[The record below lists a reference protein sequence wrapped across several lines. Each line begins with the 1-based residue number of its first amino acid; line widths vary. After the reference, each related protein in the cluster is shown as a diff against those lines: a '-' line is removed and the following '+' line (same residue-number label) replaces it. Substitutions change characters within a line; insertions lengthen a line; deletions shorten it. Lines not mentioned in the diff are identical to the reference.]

1 MKRIE
6 ELIFYQC
13 QQTPDKLALSDSINE
28 LSYSQMWDRVCK
40 AEKQLKEKGME
51 KGELVALSMANNAAA
66 VVSFLAILKA
76 DGIVMLLHNE
86 LTEAEV
92 DTYFSIQSPNWLWQ
106 TSSLT
111 KIREEK
117 TMLPLRQVNELSDL
131 FLFGFTSGSTGRPK
145 GFVKSHHSWSSSF
158 QEWSDV
164 FSLQKHEKVLIPLH
178 ISYSA
183 QLYPVL
189 HALCSGMHAIMLE
202 AFTPSSVFN
211 KEASCMS
218 ITPAL
223 ISPLLRYVQSRP
235 EEKRLLPKT
244 VISVGNKLSPS
255 VRKKFSRAFPVA
267 SLYEY
272 YGSSEMG
279 FVTVLSPH
287 TAETLPHTV
296 GYPIDSVDVLIL
308 NERGKEVEKGNKGTL
323 FVKTTQAFEGFVK
336 DSEETNRSFFNG
348 YVTSH
353 DIAVQLP
360 DGSITIVGRDKNV
373 IKSSGSLVYAE
384 EIEELLL
391 QIPGVS
397 EAAVFSVADVERSEV
412 VGAAIVLENISLSE
426 VRQALTKQVSAYKI
440 PRVWRVLTSFPR
452 MKNGKIDKATIYSY
466 FTEKEG
472 KTYDFI

>member
-6 ELIFYQC
+6 EIVFNQC
-13 QQTPDKLALSDSINE
+13 QQNPDRLALSDSIDE

-40 AEKQLKEKGME
+40 AEKQLQEKGME
-51 KGELVALSMANNAAA
+51 KGELVALSMPNNVEA

-76 DGIVMLLHNE
+76 GGIVMLLHNE
-86 LTEAEV
+86 LTDAEV
-92 DTYFSIQSPNWLWQ
+92 DTYFSIQSPNWLWK
-106 TSSLT
+106 TSCLT
-111 KIREEK
+111 KITKEK
-117 TMLPLRQVNELSDL
+117 PILPVRQVNEISDL
-131 FLFGFTSGSTGRPK
+131 FLFGFTSGSTGKPK

-158 QEWSDV
+158 QEWSEV
-164 FSLQKHEKVLIPLH
+164 FSLQKYEKVLVPLH

-202 AFTPSSVFN
+202 AFTPSSVFY

-235 EEKRLLPKT
+235 KEKRFLPKT

-255 VRKKFSRAFPVA
+255 VRKKFSQTFPIA
-267 SLYEY
+267 ALYEY

-296 GYPIDSVDVLIL
+296 GYPVDSVDVLIL
-308 NERGKEVEKGNKGTL
+308 NERGKEVEKGDKGTL

-353 DIAVQLP
+353 DIAVQLQ

-397 EAAVFSVADVERSEV
+397 EAAVFSVVDAERSEV
-412 VGAAIVLENISLSE
+412 VGAALVLENISLSD
-426 VRQALTKQVSAYKI
+426 VRQALTKRVSAYKI
-440 PRVWRVLTSFPR
+440 PRVWRVLKSFPR

>member
-6 ELIFYQC
+6 ELVFNQC
-13 QQTPDKLALSDSINE
+13 QQTPDRLALSDSINK
-28 LSYSQMWDRVCK
+28 LSYGQMWNRVCK
-40 AEKQLKEKGME
+40 AEQQLLEKGVE
-51 KGELVALSMANNAAA
+51 KGELVALSMPNNAAA

-76 DGIVMLLHNE
+76 GGIVMLLHNE

-92 DTYFSIQSPNWLWQ
+92 DTYFSIQSPNWLWK

-145 GFVKSHHSWSSSF
+145 GFVKSHYSWSSSF
-158 QEWSDV
+158 QEWSDI
-164 FSLQKHEKVLIPLH
+164 FSLEQHDKVLVPLH

-202 AFTPSSVFN
+202 AFTPSAVFN

-223 ISPLLRYVQSRP
+223 VSPLLRYAQSRSK
-235 EEKRLLPKT
+235 EKPLLPKT

-255 VRKKFSRAFPVA
+255 VRKKFSQAFPN
-267 SLYEY
+267 SFLYEY

-287 TAETLPHTV
+287 TAETMPHTV
-296 GYPIDSVDVLIL
+296 GYPVDSVDVLIL
-308 NERGKEVEKGNKGTL
+308 NERGKEVEKGDKGTL

-336 DSEETNRSFFNG
+336 DSEETKRSFFNG

-397 EAAVFSVADVERSEV
+397 EAAVFSVVDAERSEV

-426 VRQALTKQVSAYKI
+426 VRQVLAKQVSAYKI

>member
-6 ELIFYQC
+6 EIVFNQC
-13 QQTPDKLALSDSINE
+13 QQNPDRLALSDSIDE

-40 AEKQLKEKGME
+40 AEKQLQEKGME
-51 KGELVALSMANNAAA
+51 KGELVALSMPNNVEA

-76 DGIVMLLHNE
+76 GGIVMLLHNE
-86 LTEAEV
+86 LTDAEV
-92 DTYFSIQSPNWLWQ
+92 DTYFSIQSPNWLWK
-106 TSSLT
+106 TSCLT
-111 KIREEK
+111 KITKEK
-117 TMLPLRQVNELSDL
+117 PILPVRQVNEISDL
-131 FLFGFTSGSTGRPK
+131 FLFGFTSGSTGKPK

-158 QEWSDV
+158 QEWSEV
-164 FSLQKHEKVLIPLH
+164 FSLQKYEKVLVPLH

-235 EEKRLLPKT
+235 KEKRFLPKT

-255 VRKKFSRAFPVA
+255 VRKKFSQTFPIA
-267 SLYEY
+267 ALYEY

-279 FVTVLSPH
+279 FVTVLSPD
-287 TAETLPHTV
+287 TAETMPHTV
-296 GYPIDSVDVLIL
+296 GYPVDSVDVLIL
-308 NERGKEVEKGNKGTL
+308 NERGKEVEKGDKGTL
-323 FVKTTQAFEGFVK
+323 FVKTTQAFEGFVN

-353 DIAVQLP
+353 DIAIQLQ

-397 EAAVFSVADVERSEV
+397 EAAVFSVVDAERSEV
-412 VGAAIVLENISLSE
+412 VGAAIVLENISLSD
-426 VRQALTKQVSAYKI
+426 VRQALTKRVSAYKI

>member
-1 MKRIE
+1 
-6 ELIFYQC
+6 
-13 QQTPDKLALSDSINE
+13 
-28 LSYSQMWDRVCK
+28 
-40 AEKQLKEKGME
+40 
-51 KGELVALSMANNAAA
+51 
-66 VVSFLAILKA
+66 
-76 DGIVMLLHNE
+76 
-86 LTEAEV
+86 
-92 DTYFSIQSPNWLWQ
+92 
-106 TSSLT
+106 
-111 KIREEK
+111 
-117 TMLPLRQVNELSDL
+117 
-131 FLFGFTSGSTGRPK
+131 
-145 GFVKSHHSWSSSF
+145 
-158 QEWSDV
+158 
-164 FSLQKHEKVLIPLH
+164 
-178 ISYSA
+178 
-183 QLYPVL
+183 L
-189 HALCSGMHAIMLE
+189 HALYSGMHAIMLE
-202 AFTPSSVFN
+202 AFTPSSVFH

-235 EEKRLLPKT
+235 KEKRLLPKN

-255 VRKKFSRAFPVA
+255 VRKKFSQAFPNA
-267 SLYEY
+267 YLYEY

-287 TAETLPHTV
+287 TAETMPHTV
-296 GYPIDSVDVLIL
+296 GYPVDSVDVLIL
-308 NERGKEVEKGNKGTL
+308 NERGKEVEKGDKGTL

-353 DIAVQLP
+353 DIAVQLQ
-360 DGSITIVGRDKNV
+360 DGSITIVGRDRNI

-397 EAAVFSVADVERSEV
+397 EAAVFSVVDAERSEV
-412 VGAAIVLENISLSE
+412 VGAAIVLENISLSD
-426 VRQALTKQVSAYKI
+426 VRQALTQRVSAYKI

-472 KTYDFI
+472 KTYDLI

>member
-1 MKRIE
+1 MNRIE
-6 ELIFYQC
+6 ELVFNQC
-13 QQTPDKLALSDSINE
+13 QQTPDRLALSDSVNK
-28 LSYSQMWDRVCK
+28 LSYGQMWNRVCK
-40 AEKQLKEKGME
+40 AEKRLKEKGME
-51 KGELVALSMANNAAA
+51 KGELVALSMPNNAEA

-76 DGIVMLLHNE
+76 GGIVLLLHNE
-86 LTEAEV
+86 LTDAEV
-92 DTYFSIQSPNWLWQ
+92 DTYFSIQSPNWLWK

-111 KIREEK
+111 NITKEK
-117 TMLPLRQVNELSDL
+117 PILPIRQVNALSDL

-145 GFVKSHHSWSSSF
+145 GFVKSHYSWSSSF

-202 AFTPSSVFN
+202 AFTPSAVFN

-235 EEKRLLPKT
+235 KEKRLLPKT

-255 VRKKFSRAFPVA
+255 VRKKFSRAFSNS

-279 FVTVLSPH
+279 FVTVLSPD

-296 GYPIDSVDVLIL
+296 GYPVDSVDVLIL
-308 NERGKEVEKGNKGTL
+308 NERGKEVEKGDKGIL
-323 FVKTTQAFEGFVK
+323 FVKTTQAFEGFVN

-360 DGSITIVGRDKNV
+360 DGNITIVGRDKNV

-391 QIPGVS
+391 QMTGVS
-397 EAAVFSVADVERSEV
+397 EAAVFSIVDAERSEV
-412 VGAAIVLENISLSE
+412 VGAAIVLENISLSD
-426 VRQALTKQVSAYKI
+426 VRQALSKRVSPYKI

>member
-244 VISVGNKLSPS
+244 VISVGNKLLPS

-472 KTYDFI
+472 KTHDFI

>member
-1 MKRIE
+1 MNRIE
-6 ELIFYQC
+6 ELVFNQC
-13 QQTPDKLALSDSINE
+13 QQTPDRLALSDSVNK
-28 LSYSQMWDRVCK
+28 LSYGQMWDHVCK
-40 AEKQLKEKGME
+40 AENQLKEKGME
-51 KGELVALSMANNAAA
+51 KGELVALSMPNNAEA

-76 DGIVMLLHNE
+76 GGIVMLLHNE

-92 DTYFSIQSPNWLWQ
+92 DTYFSIQSPNWLWK

-111 KIREEK
+111 NITKEK
-117 TMLPLRQVNELSDL
+117 PILPIRQVNALSDL

-189 HALCSGMHAIMLE
+189 HALCTGMHAIMLE
-202 AFTPSSVFN
+202 AFTPSAVFN

-223 ISPLLRYVQSRP
+223 ISPLLRYIQSRP
-235 EEKRLLPKT
+235 KEKRLLPQT

-255 VRKKFSRAFPVA
+255 VRKKFSQVFPNS

-279 FVTVLSPH
+279 FVTVLSPD

-296 GYPIDSVDVLIL
+296 GYPVDSVDVLIL
-308 NERGKEVEKGNKGTL
+308 NERGKEVEKGDKGIL

-360 DGSITIVGRDKNV
+360 DGNITIVGRDKNV

-397 EAAVFSVADVERSEV
+397 EAAVFSIVDAERSEV

-426 VRQALTKQVSAYKI
+426 VRQALTQRVSAYKI

-466 FTEKEG
+466 FAEKEG

>member
-397 EAAVFSVADVERSEV
+397 EAAVFSVADAERSEV

>member
-6 ELIFYQC
+6 EIVFNQC
-13 QQTPDKLALSDSINE
+13 QQNPDRLALSDSIDE

-40 AEKQLKEKGME
+40 AEKQLQEKGME
-51 KGELVALSMANNAAA
+51 KGELVALSMPNNVEA

-76 DGIVMLLHNE
+76 GGIVMLLHNE
-86 LTEAEV
+86 LTDAEV
-92 DTYFSIQSPNWLWQ
+92 DTYFSIQSPNWLWK
-106 TSSLT
+106 TSCLT
-111 KIREEK
+111 KITKEK
-117 TMLPLRQVNELSDL
+117 PILPVRQVNEISDL
-131 FLFGFTSGSTGRPK
+131 FLFGFTSGSTGKPK

-158 QEWSDV
+158 QEWSEV
-164 FSLQKHEKVLIPLH
+164 FSLQKYEKVLVPLH

-235 EEKRLLPKT
+235 KEKRFLPKT

-255 VRKKFSRAFPVA
+255 VRKKFSQTFPIA
-267 SLYEY
+267 ALYEY

-279 FVTVLSPH
+279 FVTVLSPD
-287 TAETLPHTV
+287 TAETMPHTV
-296 GYPIDSVDVLIL
+296 GYPVDSVDVLIL
-308 NERGKEVEKGNKGTL
+308 NERGKEVEKGDKGTL
-323 FVKTTQAFEGFVK
+323 FVKTTQAFEGFVN

-353 DIAVQLP
+353 DIAIQLQ

-397 EAAVFSVADVERSEV
+397 EAAVFSVVDAERSEV
-412 VGAAIVLENISLSE
+412 VGAAIVLENISLSD
-426 VRQALTKQVSAYKI
+426 VRQALTKRVSAYKI

-466 FTEKEG
+466 FAEKEG

>member
-6 ELIFYQC
+6 ELVFNQC
-13 QQTPDKLALSDSINE
+13 QQTPDRLALSDSINK
-28 LSYSQMWDRVCK
+28 LSYGQMWNRVCK
-40 AEKQLKEKGME
+40 AEQQLLEKGVE
-51 KGELVALSMANNAAA
+51 KGVLVALSMPNNAAA

-76 DGIVMLLHNE
+76 GGIVMLLHNE

-92 DTYFSIQSPNWLWQ
+92 DTYFSIQSPNWLWK

-145 GFVKSHHSWSSSF
+145 GFVKSHYSWSSSF
-158 QEWSDV
+158 QEWSDI
-164 FSLQKHEKVLIPLH
+164 FSLEQHDKVLVPLH

-202 AFTPSSVFN
+202 AFTPSAVFN

-223 ISPLLRYVQSRP
+223 VSPLLRYAQSRSK
-235 EEKRLLPKT
+235 EKRLLPKT

-255 VRKKFSRAFPVA
+255 VRKKFSQAFPNPF
-267 SLYEY
+267 LYEY

-287 TAETLPHTV
+287 TAETMPHTV
-296 GYPIDSVDVLIL
+296 GYPVDSVDVLIL
-308 NERGKEVEKGNKGTL
+308 NERGKEVEKGDKGTL

-336 DSEETNRSFFNG
+336 DSEETKRSFFNG

-397 EAAVFSVADVERSEV
+397 EAAVFSVVDAERSEV

-426 VRQALTKQVSAYKI
+426 VRQVLAKQVSAYKI

>member
-13 QQTPDKLALSDSINE
+13 QQTPGKLALSDSVNK
-28 LSYSQMWDRVCK
+28 LSYGQMWDHVCK
-40 AEKQLKEKGME
+40 AENQLKEKGME
-51 KGELVALSMANNAAA
+51 KGELVALSMPNNAEA

-76 DGIVMLLHNE
+76 GGIVMLLHNE

-92 DTYFSIQSPNWLWQ
+92 DTYFSIQPPNWLWKP
-106 TSSLT
+106 SSLT
-111 KIREEK
+111 KITKEK
-117 TMLPLRQVNELSDL
+117 PILPVRQVNALSDL

-145 GFVKSHHSWSSSF
+145 GFVKSHYSWSSSF
-158 QEWSDV
+158 QEWSDI
-164 FSLQKHEKVLIPLH
+164 FSLEQHDKVLVPLH

-189 HALCSGMHAIMLE
+189 HALCSGRHAIMLE
-202 AFTPSSVFN
+202 AFTPSAVFN

-235 EEKRLLPKT
+235 KEKRLLPKT

-255 VRKKFSRAFPVA
+255 VRKKFSQAFPNA
-267 SLYEY
+267 YLYEY

-287 TAETLPHTV
+287 TAKTMPHTV
-296 GYPIDSVDVLIL
+296 GYPVNSVDVLIL
-308 NERGKEVEKGNKGTL
+308 NKRGKEVEKGDKGTL
-323 FVKTTQAFEGFVK
+323 FVKTNQAFEGFAN

-353 DIAVQLP
+353 DIAIQLQ

-397 EAAVFSVADVERSEV
+397 EAAVFSVADAERSEV
-412 VGAAIVLENISLSE
+412 VGAAIVLENISLSD
-426 VRQALTKQVSAYKI
+426 VRQALTQRVSAYKI

>member
-6 ELIFYQC
+6 ELVFNQC
-13 QQTPDKLALSDSINE
+13 QQTPDRLALSDSINK
-28 LSYSQMWDRVCK
+28 LSYGQMWNGVCK
-40 AEKQLKEKGME
+40 AEQQLLEKGVE
-51 KGELVALSMANNAAA
+51 KGELVALSMPNNAAA

-76 DGIVMLLHNE
+76 GGIVMLLHNE

-92 DTYFSIQSPNWLWQ
+92 DTYFSIQSPNWLWK

-111 KIREEK
+111 KIGEEK

-145 GFVKSHHSWSSSF
+145 GFVKSHYSWSSSF
-158 QEWSDV
+158 QEWSDI
-164 FSLQKHEKVLIPLH
+164 FSLEQHDKVLVPLH

-202 AFTPSSVFN
+202 AFTPSAVFN

-223 ISPLLRYVQSRP
+223 VSPLLRYAQSKSK
-235 EEKRLLPKT
+235 EKRLLPKT

-255 VRKKFSRAFPVA
+255 VRKKFSQAFPN
-267 SLYEY
+267 SFLYEY

-287 TAETLPHTV
+287 TAETMPHTV
-296 GYPIDSVDVLIL
+296 GYPVDSVDVLIL

-323 FVKTTQAFEGFVK
+323 FVKTIQAFEGFVN

-348 YVTSH
+348 YITSH
-353 DIAVQLP
+353 DIAVQLQ
-360 DGSITIVGRDKNV
+360 DERITIVGRDKNV

-397 EAAVFSVADVERSEV
+397 EAAVFSVVDAERSEV

-440 PRVWRVLTSFPR
+440 PRVWRDLTSFPR

>member
-6 ELIFYQC
+6 ELIFNQC
-13 QQTPDKLALSDSINE
+13 QQTPERLALSDSISK
-28 LSYSQMWDRVCK
+28 LSYSQMWDCVCK
-40 AEKQLKEKGME
+40 AEKQLQEKGMKE
-51 KGELVALSMANNAAA
+51 GELVALSMPNNVEAI
-66 VVSFLAILKA
+66 VSFLAILKA
-76 DGIVMLLHNE
+76 GGVVMLLHNE
-86 LTEAEV
+86 LTNAEI
-92 DTYFSIQSPNWLWQ
+92 DTYFSVQSPNWLWE

-117 TMLPLRQVNELSDL
+117 AMLPLRQVNELSDL

-145 GFVKSHHSWSSSF
+145 GFVKSHYSWSSSF
-158 QEWSDV
+158 QEWSDI
-164 FSLQKHEKVLIPLH
+164 FSLEQHDKVLVPLH

-189 HALCSGMHAIMLE
+189 HALCSGMHALMLE

-223 ISPLLRYVQSRP
+223 ISPLLRYAQSRSK
-235 EEKRLLPKT
+235 EKQLLPKT

-255 VRKKFSRAFPVA
+255 VRKKFSQAFPVA

-287 TAETLPHTV
+287 TAKTLPHTV
-296 GYPIDSVDVLIL
+296 GYPVDSVEVLIL

-336 DSEETNRSFFNG
+336 DSEETDRSFFNG

-353 DIAVQLP
+353 DIAVQLQ

-397 EAAVFSVADVERSEV
+397 EAAVFSVVDAERSEV

-440 PRVWRVLTSFPR
+440 PRVWRILTSFPR

>member
-76 DGIVMLLHNE
+76 GGTVMLLHNE

-158 QEWSDV
+158 QEWSDI
-164 FSLQKHEKVLIPLH
+164 FSLEQYDKVLVPLH

-296 GYPIDSVDVLIL
+296 GYPVDSVDVLIL

-336 DSEETNRSFFNG
+336 DREETNRSFFNG

-397 EAAVFSVADVERSEV
+397 EAAVFGVVDAERSEV

>member
-6 ELIFYQC
+6 ELVFNQC
-13 QQTPDKLALSDSINE
+13 QQTPDRLALSDSINK
-28 LSYSQMWDRVCK
+28 LSYGQMWDRVCK
-40 AEKQLKEKGME
+40 AEKQLKEKGVK
-51 KGELVALSMANNAAA
+51 KGEIVALSMPNNAAA
-66 VVSFLAILKA
+66 VVSFLAILRA
-76 DGIVMLLHNE
+76 GGIVMLLHNE

-92 DTYFSIQSPNWLWQ
+92 DTYFSIQSPNWLWK

-117 TMLPLRQVNELSDL
+117 TMLPLRQVNEISDL

-158 QEWSDV
+158 QEWSDI
-164 FSLQKHEKVLIPLH
+164 FSLEQHDKVLVPLH

-189 HALCSGMHAIMLE
+189 HALCSGMHALMLE

-218 ITPAL
+218 IAPAL
-223 ISPLLRYVQSRP
+223 ISPLLHYVQSRP
-235 EEKRLLPKT
+235 KEKRLLPKT
-244 VISVGNKLSPS
+244 MISVGNKLSPS
-255 VRKKFSRAFPVA
+255 VRKKFSQAFPVA

-296 GYPIDSVDVLIL
+296 GYPVDSVDVLIL

-323 FVKTTQAFEGFVK
+323 FVKTPQAFEGFVK
-336 DSEETNRSFFNG
+336 DSEETDRSFFNG

-353 DIAVQLP
+353 DIAVQLQ

-397 EAAVFSVADVERSEV
+397 EAAVFSVVDAERSEV
-412 VGAAIVLENISLSE
+412 VGAAIVLENISLSD

-440 PRVWRVLTSFPR
+440 PRVWRILTSFPR
-452 MKNGKIDKATIYSY
+452 MKNGKIDKASIYSY

>member
-6 ELIFYQC
+6 ELVFNQC
-13 QQTPDKLALSDSINE
+13 QQTPDRLALSDSINK
-28 LSYSQMWDRVCK
+28 LSYGQMWNRVCK
-40 AEKQLKEKGME
+40 AEQQLLEKGVK
-51 KGELVALSMANNAAA
+51 KGELVALSMPNNAAA

-76 DGIVMLLHNE
+76 GGIVMLLHNE

-92 DTYFSIQSPNWLWQ
+92 DTYFSIQSPNWLWK

-145 GFVKSHHSWSSSF
+145 GFVKSHYSWSSSF
-158 QEWSDV
+158 QEWSDI
-164 FSLQKHEKVLIPLH
+164 FSLEQHDKVLVPLH

-202 AFTPSSVFN
+202 AFTPSAVFN

-223 ISPLLRYVQSRP
+223 VSPLLRYAQSRSK
-235 EEKRLLPKT
+235 EKRLLPKT

-255 VRKKFSRAFPVA
+255 VRKKFSQAFPN
-267 SLYEY
+267 SFLYEY

-287 TAETLPHTV
+287 TAETMPHTV
-296 GYPIDSVDVLIL
+296 GYPVDSVDVLIL
-308 NERGKEVEKGNKGTL
+308 NERGKEVEKGDKGTL

-336 DSEETNRSFFNG
+336 DSEETKRSFFNG

-397 EAAVFSVADVERSEV
+397 EAAVFSVVDAERSEV

-426 VRQALTKQVSAYKI
+426 VRQVLAKQVSAYKI

>member
-76 DGIVMLLHNE
+76 GGIVMLLHNE
-86 LTEAEV
+86 STEAEV

-117 TMLPLRQVNELSDL
+117 AMPPLRQVNELSDL

-145 GFVKSHHSWSSSF
+145 GFVKSHYSWSSSF
-158 QEWSDV
+158 QEWSDI
-164 FSLQKHEKVLIPLH
+164 FSLEQHDKVLVPLH

-189 HALCSGMHAIMLE
+189 HALCSGMHAVILE
-202 AFTPSSVFN
+202 AFTPSAVFK

-218 ITPAL
+218 VTPAL

-235 EEKRLLPKT
+235 KEKRLMPKT

-255 VRKKFSRAFPVA
+255 VRKKFSQAFPVA

-279 FVTVLSPH
+279 FVTVLSPD
-287 TAETLPHTV
+287 TAETMPHTV
-296 GYPIDSVDVLIL
+296 GYPVDSVDVLIL
-308 NERGKEVEKGNKGTL
+308 NERGKEVEKGDKGTL
-323 FVKTTQAFEGFVK
+323 FVKTNQAFEGFVN
-336 DSEETNRSFFNG
+336 DSKETNRSFFNG

-360 DGSITIVGRDKNV
+360 GGSITIVGRDKNV

-397 EAAVFSVADVERSEV
+397 EAAVFSVVDAERSEV

-440 PRVWRVLTSFPR
+440 PRVWRILTSFPR

>member
-6 ELIFYQC
+6 ELVFNQC
-13 QQTPDKLALSDSINE
+13 QQTPDRLALSDSINK
-28 LSYSQMWDRVCK
+28 LSYGQMWNRVCK
-40 AEKQLKEKGME
+40 AEQQLLEKGVE
-51 KGELVALSMANNAAA
+51 KGELVALSMPNNAAA

-76 DGIVMLLHNE
+76 GGIVMLLHNE

-92 DTYFSIQSPNWLWQ
+92 DTYFSIQSPNWLWK

-145 GFVKSHHSWSSSF
+145 GFVKSHYSWSSSF
-158 QEWSDV
+158 QEWSDI
-164 FSLQKHEKVLIPLH
+164 FSLEQHDKVLVPLH

-202 AFTPSSVFN
+202 AFTPSAVFN

-223 ISPLLRYVQSRP
+223 VSPLLRYAQSRSK
-235 EEKRLLPKT
+235 EKRLLPKT

-255 VRKKFSRAFPVA
+255 VRKKFSQAFPN
-267 SLYEY
+267 SFLYEY

-287 TAETLPHTV
+287 TAETMPHTV
-296 GYPIDSVDVLIL
+296 GYPVDSVDVLIL
-308 NERGKEVEKGNKGTL
+308 NERGKEVEKGDKGTL

-336 DSEETNRSFFNG
+336 DSEETKRSFFNG

-397 EAAVFSVADVERSEV
+397 EAAVFSVVDAERSEV
-412 VGAAIVLENISLSE
+412 VGTAIVLENISLSE
-426 VRQALTKQVSAYKI
+426 VRQVLAKQVSAYKI

>member
-6 ELIFYQC
+6 ELVFNQC
-13 QQTPDKLALSDSINE
+13 QQTPDRLALSDSINK
-28 LSYSQMWDRVCK
+28 LSYGQMWNRVCK
-40 AEKQLKEKGME
+40 AEQQLLEKGVE
-51 KGELVALSMANNAAA
+51 KGELVALSMPNNAAA

-76 DGIVMLLHNE
+76 GGIVMLLHNE

-92 DTYFSIQSPNWLWQ
+92 DTYFSIQSPNWLWK

-145 GFVKSHHSWSSSF
+145 GFVKSHYSWSSSF
-158 QEWSDV
+158 QEWSDI
-164 FSLQKHEKVLIPLH
+164 FSLEQHDKVLVPLH

-202 AFTPSSVFN
+202 AFIPSAVFN

-223 ISPLLRYVQSRP
+223 VSPLLRYAQSRSK
-235 EEKRLLPKT
+235 EKRLLPKT

-255 VRKKFSRAFPVA
+255 VRKKFSQAFPN
-267 SLYEY
+267 SFLYEY

-287 TAETLPHTV
+287 TAETMPHTV
-296 GYPIDSVDVLIL
+296 GYPVDSVDVLIL
-308 NERGKEVEKGNKGTL
+308 NERGKEVEKGDKGTL

-336 DSEETNRSFFNG
+336 DSEETKRSFFNG

-397 EAAVFSVADVERSEV
+397 EAAVFSVVDAERSEV

-426 VRQALTKQVSAYKI
+426 VRQVLAKQVSAYKI

>member
-6 ELIFYQC
+6 ELIFNQC
-13 QQTPDKLALSDSINE
+13 QQTPERLALSDSISK
-28 LSYSQMWDRVCK
+28 LSYSQMWDCVCK
-40 AEKQLKEKGME
+40 AEKQLQEKGMKE
-51 KGELVALSMANNAAA
+51 GELVALSMPNNVEAI
-66 VVSFLAILKA
+66 VSFLAILKA
-76 DGIVMLLHNE
+76 GGVVMLLHNE
-86 LTEAEV
+86 LTNAEI
-92 DTYFSIQSPNWLWQ
+92 DTYFSVQSPNWLWE

-117 TMLPLRQVNELSDL
+117 AMLPLRQVNELSDL

-145 GFVKSHHSWSSSF
+145 GFVKSHYSWSSSF
-158 QEWSDV
+158 QEWSDI
-164 FSLQKHEKVLIPLH
+164 FSLEQHDKVLVPLH

-189 HALCSGMHAIMLE
+189 HALCSGMHALMLE

-223 ISPLLRYVQSRP
+223 ISPLLRYAQSRSK
-235 EEKRLLPKT
+235 EKQLLPKT

-255 VRKKFSRAFPVA
+255 VRKKFSQAFPVA

-287 TAETLPHTV
+287 TAKTLPHTV
-296 GYPIDSVDVLIL
+296 GYPVDSVEVLIL
-308 NERGKEVEKGNKGTL
+308 NERGKEVEKGDKGTL
-323 FVKTTQAFEGFVK
+323 FVKTNQAFEGFVN
-336 DSEETNRSFFNG
+336 DSKETNRSFFNG

-397 EAAVFSVADVERSEV
+397 EAAVFSVVDAERSEV

-440 PRVWRVLTSFPR
+440 PRVWRILTSFPR

>member
-6 ELIFYQC
+6 ELVFNQC
-13 QQTPDKLALSDSINE
+13 QQTPDRLALSDSINK
-28 LSYSQMWDRVCK
+28 LSYGQMWNRVCK
-40 AEKQLKEKGME
+40 AEQQLLEKGVE
-51 KGELVALSMANNAAA
+51 KGELVALSMPNNAAA

-76 DGIVMLLHNE
+76 GGIVMLLHNE

-92 DTYFSIQSPNWLWQ
+92 DTYFSIQSPNWLWK

-145 GFVKSHHSWSSSF
+145 GFVKSHYSWSSSF
-158 QEWSDV
+158 QEWSDI
-164 FSLQKHEKVLIPLH
+164 FSLEQHDKVLVPLH

-202 AFTPSSVFN
+202 AFTPSAVFN

-223 ISPLLRYVQSRP
+223 VSPLLRYAQSRSK
-235 EEKRLLPKT
+235 EKRLLPKT

-255 VRKKFSRAFPVA
+255 VRKKFSQAFPN
-267 SLYEY
+267 SFLYEY

-287 TAETLPHTV
+287 TAETMPHTV
-296 GYPIDSVDVLIL
+296 GYPVDSVDVLIL
-308 NERGKEVEKGNKGTL
+308 NERGKEVEKGDKGTL

-336 DSEETNRSFFNG
+336 DSEETDRSFFNG

-397 EAAVFSVADVERSEV
+397 EAAVFSVVDAERSEV

-426 VRQALTKQVSAYKI
+426 VRQVLAKQVSAYKI
-440 PRVWRVLTSFPR
+440 PRVWSVLTSFPR

>member
-6 ELIFYQC
+6 ELVFNQC
-13 QQTPDKLALSDSINE
+13 QQTPDRLALSDSVNK
-28 LSYSQMWDRVCK
+28 LSYGQMWDRVCK
-40 AEKQLKEKGME
+40 AEKRLKEKGVE
-51 KGELVALSMANNAAA
+51 KGELVALSMPNNAAA

-76 DGIVMLLHNE
+76 GGIVMLLHNE
-86 LTEAEV
+86 LTDAEV
-92 DTYFSIQSPNWLWQ
+92 DTYFSIQSPNWLWR

-111 KIREEK
+111 NITKEK
-117 TMLPLRQVNELSDL
+117 PILPIRQVNALSNL

-202 AFTPSSVFN
+202 AFTPSAVFN

-223 ISPLLRYVQSRP
+223 ISPLLRYIQSRP
-235 EEKRLLPKT
+235 KEKRLLPKT

-255 VRKKFSRAFPVA
+255 VRKKFSRAFSNS

-279 FVTVLSPH
+279 FVTVLSPD

-296 GYPIDSVDVLIL
+296 GYPVDSVDVLIL
-308 NERGKEVEKGNKGTL
+308 NERGKEVEKGYKGIL

-360 DGSITIVGRDKNV
+360 DGNITIVGRDKNV

-397 EAAVFSVADVERSEV
+397 EAAVFSVADAERSEV
-412 VGAAIVLENISLSE
+412 VGAAIVLENISLSD
-426 VRQALTKQVSAYKI
+426 VRQALSKRVSPYKI
-440 PRVWRVLTSFPR
+440 PRVWRILTSFPR

-466 FTEKEG
+466 FAEKEG

>member
-6 ELIFYQC
+6 ELVFNQC
-13 QQTPDKLALSDSINE
+13 QQTPDRLALSDSINK
-28 LSYSQMWDRVCK
+28 LSYGQMWNRVCK
-40 AEKQLKEKGME
+40 AEQQLLEKGVE
-51 KGELVALSMANNAAA
+51 KGELVALSMPNNAAA

-76 DGIVMLLHNE
+76 GGIVMLLHNE

-92 DTYFSIQSPNWLWQ
+92 DTYFSIQSPNWLWK

-145 GFVKSHHSWSSSF
+145 GFVKSHYSWSSSF
-158 QEWSDV
+158 QEWSDI
-164 FSLQKHEKVLIPLH
+164 FSLEQHDKVLVPLH

-202 AFTPSSVFN
+202 AFIPSAVFN

-223 ISPLLRYVQSRP
+223 VSPLLRYAQSRSK
-235 EEKRLLPKT
+235 EKRLLPKT

-255 VRKKFSRAFPVA
+255 VRKKFSQAFPN
-267 SLYEY
+267 SFLYEY

-287 TAETLPHTV
+287 TAETMPHTV
-296 GYPIDSVDVLIL
+296 GYPVDSVDVLIL
-308 NERGKEVEKGNKGTL
+308 NERGKEVEKGDKGTL

-336 DSEETNRSFFNG
+336 DSEETKRSFFNG

-391 QIPGVS
+391 QIPGVR
-397 EAAVFSVADVERSEV
+397 EAAVFSVVDAERSEV

-426 VRQALTKQVSAYKI
+426 VRQVLAKQVSAYKI

>member
-6 ELIFYQC
+6 ELVFNQC
-13 QQTPDKLALSDSINE
+13 QQTPDRLALSDSINK
-28 LSYSQMWDRVCK
+28 LSYGQMWNRVCK
-40 AEKQLKEKGME
+40 AEQQLLEKGVE
-51 KGELVALSMANNAAA
+51 KGELVALSMPNNAAA

-76 DGIVMLLHNE
+76 GGIVMLLHNE

-92 DTYFSIQSPNWLWQ
+92 DTYFSIQSPNWLWK

-145 GFVKSHHSWSSSF
+145 GFVKSHYSWSSSF
-158 QEWSDV
+158 QEWSDI
-164 FSLQKHEKVLIPLH
+164 FSLEKHDKVLVPLH

-202 AFTPSSVFN
+202 AFTPSAVFN

-223 ISPLLRYVQSRP
+223 VSPLLRYAQSRSK
-235 EEKRLLPKT
+235 EKRLLPKT

-255 VRKKFSRAFPVA
+255 VRKKFSQAFPN
-267 SLYEY
+267 SFLYEY

-287 TAETLPHTV
+287 TAETMPHTV
-296 GYPIDSVDVLIL
+296 GYPVDSVDVLIL
-308 NERGKEVEKGNKGTL
+308 NERGKEVEKGDKGTL

-336 DSEETNRSFFNG
+336 DSEETKRSFFNG

-397 EAAVFSVADVERSEV
+397 EAAVFSVVDAERSEV

-426 VRQALTKQVSAYKI
+426 VRQVLAKQVSAYKI
-440 PRVWRVLTSFPR
+440 PRVWSVLTSFPR